1 MIENNNLNLGP
12 SSPTNIAMPQNKPK
26 PKKLYQV
33 WKGSN
38 RFLCG
43 GRWIFGPDIASLFM
57 STFLIAGPALAFCI
71 KICYNI
77 SDGKDKDQWY
87 VVLVVGSILTILDI
101 TFLFLTSSRDP
112 GIVPRNT
119 RPPEADEAGDV
130 TTPSMEWINGRTPHL
145 KLPRTK
151 DVIVNGY
158 TVKVKYCDT
167 CLIYRPPRVSHCS
180 ICNNC
185 VQRFDHHCPW
195 VGQCIGIRN
204 YRFFYM
210 FILTSTVLCVYVFV
224 FSWINIIHKEGTI
237 LEAMS
242 RDVLSDFLIVY
253 CFIAVW
259 FVGGLTIFHF
269 YLTCTNQT
277 TYENF
282 RYRYDKK
289 ENPYNK
295 GMINNLREIFI
306 SNIPPSLND
315 FRAFVQECEYTVTE
329 STTPKSLGSPKEKID
344 IEMGTNHA
352 EENGFSLPEILHNLD
367 DDGIGD
373 SVRTKEGNGR
383 KDSDPFFFPVEIEGK
398 EMEEL
403 RDSIQI
409 STAEHVAH
417 TDKEN
422 SIVEHVAHT
431 DKENSIVEHEAGVEG
446 RADESHQ
453 TMTTN
458 CQN

>member
-12 SSPTNIAMPQNKPK
+12 SSSTNIAMPQNKPK
-26 PKKLYQV
+26 PKRLYQV

-57 STFLIAGPALAFCI
+57 STFLIAGPAIAFCI

-77 SDGKDKDQWY
+77 SDGKAKELWY

-195 VGQCIGIRN
+195 VGQCIGI
-204 YRFFYM
+204 
-210 FILTSTVLCVYVFV
+210 
-224 FSWINIIHKEGTI
+224 
-237 LEAMS
+237 
-242 RDVLSDFLIVY
+242 
-253 CFIAVW
+253 
-259 FVGGLTIFHF
+259 
-269 YLTCTNQT
+269 T

-315 FRAFVQECEYTVTE
+315 FRAFVQECENTVTE

-383 KDSDPFFFPVEIEGK
+383 KDSDPFFFPVESEGK

-409 STAEHVAH
+409 FTAEHVAH

-422 SIVEHVAHT
+422 SIVEHEAHT